1 MKYLC
6 TSETLFSTINK
17 LNEGIG
23 TVVVRDVGEIFG
35 PAIKKEVPA
44 VYNSIKNYF
53 FATPKPALTPSER
66 IVLNTHAKQT
76 LTVEPQVPFTVE
88 QPVTYPLTPY
98 RAPASTNPI
107 VHTPPKEI
115 MIPGRNRKGEIE
127 PYRESKPKN
136 AIEPYKFEKIKT
148 DPDQNPIV
156 KTNRDPDPKPKV
168 KEPKPPKG
176 KESRPKFPF
185 PFGGVD
191 TPNRGSGS
199 INEPS
204 SESDIPLNLRV
215 DSIGSYAT
223 RQRM

>member
-6 TSETLFSTINK
+6 TSETLFSTINQ
-17 LNEGIG
+17 LNEFRKPLGDFVISAAERE
-23 TVVVRDVGEIFG
+23 VVPFV
-35 PAIKKEVPA
+35 K
-44 VYNSIKNYF
+44 SIKNTF
-53 FATPKPALTPSER
+53 FKPSPALTSDEI
-66 IVLNTHAKQT
+66 IVLNRNVIPPSKPTIPVQ
-76 LTVEPQVPFTVE
+76 PRVPFTVE

-98 RAPASTNPI
+98 RAPATTNPI

-136 AIEPYKFEKIKT
+136 AIEPYKFEKIKV
-148 DPDQNPIV
+148 DPDPKPIV
-156 KTNRDPDPKPKV
+156 KRDPDPIGKRDPDPKPK
-168 KEPKPPKG
+168 PPKV

-185 PFGGVD
+185 PFGGID
-191 TPNRGSGS
+191 TPDRGAGS
-199 INEPS
+199 INEPAS
-204 SESDIPLNLRV
+204 MSDLPLNLRV

>member
-6 TSETLFSTINK
+6 TSETLFSTINQ
-17 LNEGIG
+17 LNEFRKPLGDFVISAAE
-23 TVVVRDVGEIFG
+23 R
-35 PAIKKEVPA
+35 EVPA

-53 FATPKPALTPSER
+53 YARPKPALT
-66 IVLNTHAKQT
+66 
-76 LTVEPQVPFTVE
+76 TVEKETLQRIPFTFE
-88 QPVTYPLTPY
+88 QPVTYPITPY
-98 RAPASTNPI
+98 RAPASTNSI

-136 AIEPYKFEKIKT
+136 AIEPYKFEKIKV
-148 DPDQNPIV
+148 DPDPKPIV
-156 KTNRDPDPKPKV
+156 KRDPDPKPK
-168 KEPKPPKG
+168 PPKV

-185 PFGGVD
+185 PFGGID
-191 TPNRGSGS
+191 TPDRGAGS
-199 INEPS
+199 INEPAS
-204 SESDIPLNLRV
+204 MSDLPLNLRV

>member
-6 TSETLFSTINK
+6 TSETLFATINK

-23 TVVVRDVGEIFG
+23 TVIVRDVGEIIG
-35 PAIKKEVPA
+35 PSVTRAIK
-44 VYNSIKNYF
+44 SIKNPFY
-53 FATPKPALTPSER
+53 TKLTPALNPVEKN
-66 IVLNTHAKQT
+66 ILNTT
-76 LTVEPQVPFTVE
+76 LPKETKIPFTVE
-88 QPVTYPLTPY
+88 QPVTYPITPY

-115 MIPGRNRKGEIE
+115 MIPGRNSKGEIV

-136 AIEPYKFEKIKT
+136 AIEPYKFEKIKADT
-148 DPDQNPIV
+148 DPKPLV
-156 KTNRDPDPKPKV
+156 KPDPKPKV
-168 KEPKPPKG
+168 KEPKPKV
-176 KESRPKFPF
+176 KETIPKFGF
-185 PFGGVD
+185 PFGGLK
-191 TPNRGSGS
+191 TPDRGSAS

-204 SESDIPLNLRV
+204 SESDLPLNLRV